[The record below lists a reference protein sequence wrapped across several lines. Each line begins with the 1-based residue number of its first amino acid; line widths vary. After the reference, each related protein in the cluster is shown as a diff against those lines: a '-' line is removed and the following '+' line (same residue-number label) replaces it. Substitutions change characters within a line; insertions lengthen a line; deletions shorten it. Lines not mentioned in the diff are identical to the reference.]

1 MRFDET
7 KLRATLTGAGLLDL
21 ARAPKATEET
31 RDSVFTKL
39 NNYVVLV
46 HELGICT
53 EKIIVI
59 LIASRYIICTSVC

>member
-21 ARAPKATEET
+21 ARAPKATE
-31 RDSVFTKL
+31 DSVFTKL
-39 NNYVVLV
+39 NNYIVLV